1 MIEVS
6 PEGMKIIIDDPDRA
20 AFIDHMED
28 VFGQAV
34 AFTEQCLDLLVT
46 QYGSIRAEIDPTQF
60 YYSAISYIIEN
71 QISQREKKTVAERV
85 AWVYEHIFPAYLGLE
100 SHGARV

>member
-60 YYSAISYIIEN
+60 YYSAISDIIEN